1 MLFFDVGGYSKLC
14 DDYWG
19 LCLLGLLFFDVG
31 GYSKPGHNDRSDCL
45 RRLPLVE
52 FEDEEEEE
60 EWKEGADSEEI
71 SKRLDNVYCVMREE
85 G

>member
-1 MLFFDVGGYSKLC
+1 M
-14 DDYWG
+14 G
-19 LCLLGLLFFDVG
+19 LLQLLFFDVG
-31 GYSKPGHNDRSDCL
+31 GYSKPGDRDSPDCL

-52 FEDEEEEE
+52 FEDDEEKD
-60 EWKEGADSEEI
+60 EWREGADSEES

>member
-1 MLFFDVGGYSKLC
+1 MLFV
-14 DDYWG
+14 
-19 LCLLGLLFFDVG
+19 DVG

-45 RRLPLVE
+45 LRLPLVE

-60 EWKEGADSEEI
+60 EWKEVADSEES
-71 SKRLDNVYCVMREE
+71 SKRLDNVYCVMRED